1 MPKPK
6 YDVDVLQIVLNES
19 QNLKNKQLEHLFLTS
34 ENIWS
39 SLNLLLILLGIYTS
53 TLLFLGGDNKL
64 HVPAESIIT
73 FPLVFSFLLITYA
86 IIRCVMGIFP
96 TNAYKVITAGSI
108 YESIIKDKETVLD
121 EFIQTYLIGY
131 KRDIIRTELRNSLR
145 KEIVLLALASVLQ
158 FVLFVALIFFKDQN
172 TTVYLLSCETF
183 MLSIFNLLSCES
195 FMLSIFV
202 VLRVKDDEKCRINEL
217 RDSLNK

>member
-19 QNLKNKQLEHLFLTS
+19 QNIKNKQLDHLFLTT

-53 TLLFLGGDNKL
+53 TLLFFGGDNKL
-64 HVPAESIIT
+64 HVLAESIIT
-73 FPLVFSFLLITYA
+73 FPLVFSFLFITYA
-86 IIRCVMGIFP
+86 IIRCVIGIFP
-96 TNAYKVITAGSI
+96 ANILKNITAGSI
-108 YESIIKDKETVLD
+108 YESIIKDKEIVLD
-121 EFIQTYLIGY
+121 EFIQTHLISY
-131 KRDIIRTELRNSLR
+131 KRSIIETELRNSLR
-145 KEIVLLALASVLQ
+145 KEIILLALASVLQ
-158 FVLFVALIFFKDQN
+158 FVLFVALIVFKDQN
-172 TTVYLLSCETF
+172 TIV
-183 MLSIFNLLSCES
+183 NLLSCES

-217 RDSLNK
+217 RDLLNK

>member
-1 MPKPK
+1 MPRPK

-19 QNLKNKQLEHLFLTS
+19 QNLKNKQLEHYSLTS

-53 TLLFLGGDNKL
+53 TLLFFGGDNKL
-64 HVPAESIIT
+64 HVQAESIIT

-96 TNAYKVITAGSI
+96 TNAFKVITAGSI
-108 YESIIKDKETVLD
+108 YESIIKDKEIVLD
-121 EFIQTYLIGY
+121 EFIQTYLIFY
-131 KRDIIRTELRNSLR
+131 KRGIIKTEKRNSLR

-172 TTVYLLSCETF
+172 TIV
-183 MLSIFNLLSCES
+183 NLLSCES

-202 VLRVKDDEKCRINEL
+202 VLTVNDDEKGRINEL
-217 RDSLNK
+217 RDLLNK